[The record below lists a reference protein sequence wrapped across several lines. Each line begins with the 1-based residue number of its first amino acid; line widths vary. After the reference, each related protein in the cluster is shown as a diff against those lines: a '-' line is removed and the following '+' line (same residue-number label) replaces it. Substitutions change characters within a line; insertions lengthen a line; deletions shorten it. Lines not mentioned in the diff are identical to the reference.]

1 MPDIDDGYG
10 NANTTNTIEKVA
22 KTYNYGNNNDYR
34 NNSVGEAGRGG
45 TQGVVTKVAPL
56 AATTNSQNQQVGDG
70 MLGFEGLGTAM
81 GRSIV
86 GDVEQQRSSQLQ
98 HQIYEPSFWDGLK
111 DADLSPYTP
120 TQAEL
125 MENPDLMTDAMW
137 EQQRNQGYDPSNTG
151 VNGGGGGGG
160 DGGGNNGAAAAV
172 AEVVPRV
179 HGTLDDYGNGT
190 NNSTSNNKYADN
202 YFKAIPD
209 SAFLPVTGTVNT
221 GAITSPKL
229 TGVPISYGNSRNG
242 GRKWNSGVFGQQSG
256 AATTGAE

>member
-22 KTYNYGNNNDYR
+22 DQRRYRTYTAPVAQPVVADQQRYRTYTAPMANPNTAADNIERADHNAMINDVAR
-34 NNSVGEAGRGG
+34 
-45 TQGVVTKVAPL
+45 VTSLSNEDASPH
-56 AATTNSQNQQVGDG
+56 
-70 MLGFEGLGTAM
+70 
-81 GRSIV
+81 
-86 GDVEQQRSSQLQ
+86 VEQSL
-98 HQIYEPSFWDGLK
+98 WDAFVATDK
-111 DADLSPYTP
+111 SPYTP

-125 MENPDLMTDAMW
+125 MENPDLMTEAMW

-151 VNGGGGGGG
+151 VNVGG

-242 GRKWNSGVFGQQSG
+242 GRKWNSGVFGQKSG
-256 AATTGAE
+256 GSLDAGEG